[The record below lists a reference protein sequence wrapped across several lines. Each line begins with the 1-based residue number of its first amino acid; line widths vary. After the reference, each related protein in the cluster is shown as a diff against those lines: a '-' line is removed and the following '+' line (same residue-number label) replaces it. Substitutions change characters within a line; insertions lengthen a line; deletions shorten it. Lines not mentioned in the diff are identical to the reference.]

1 MRAQQGR
8 FPEASLQHAHLAAA
22 LAGSEAGADL
32 ERAWQARWLAGRL
45 EPDPIAARWGLGTLA
60 L

>member
-22 LAGSEAGADL
+22 LTGSEAGAGL

-45 EPDPIAARWGLGTLA
+45 EPDTIAARWGLGTLA